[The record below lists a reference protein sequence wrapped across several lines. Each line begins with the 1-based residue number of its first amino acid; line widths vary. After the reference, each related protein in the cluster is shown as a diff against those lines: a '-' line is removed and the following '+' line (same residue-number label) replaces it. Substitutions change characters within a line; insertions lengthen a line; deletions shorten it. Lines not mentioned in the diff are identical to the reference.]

1 MTGPVPGIL
10 DPGELE
16 AVRAEFGVADI
27 QVRRE
32 HLISH
37 ALAAIASIDA
47 AEIEFFGGTALCR
60 THLPHHRLSEDIDLV
75 ALTDRRATAARIESA
90 MTRALRRSFGSPTF
104 IPPLSHSRHAE
115 PSVLQVAG
123 LRVQIQLLDHIGYPP
138 GRVKW
143 PRSNNATAT
152 RRRQVYGS

>member
-1 MTGPVPGIL
+1 MTRSVPGIL

-27 QVRRE
+27 QVRRD

-75 ALTDRRATAARIESA
+75 ALTRPSGDGGADRVGNDAGIASILRVADLHPSAVSHPARRAVGPSGRRTACANPVARPHRLSA
-90 MTRALRRSFGSPTF
+90 L
-104 IPPLSHSRHAE
+104 AE
-115 PSVLQVAG
+115 
-123 LRVQIQLLDHIGYPP
+123 
-138 GRVKW
+138 
-143 PRSNNATAT
+143 
-152 RRRQVYGS
+152 